1 MGRYASVD
9 LKNLGFLNE
18 ASKAERQ
25 KKFEISDIHIDDIVP
40 NAMNQYSV
48 DSIEE
53 LKFSIL
59 HNGLKQNL
67 EVYKIPGGKYRLLTG
82 ERRYTAL
89 KELVKAGHSEF
100 ELVPCLIT
108 NLSDNELPLSEKSKE
123 LYALVTT
130 NSEARELTDGDRM
143 FQVNSLKAIYK
154 ELKEN
159 GVKLTGNMNDLIA
172 EQLNISPR
180 QVKRFNYVEEH
191 GTEEIK
197 EKLANN
203 EISLNTAENV
213 AHLSPAQQTK
223 IIAGEAA
230 AVTPAKVEK
239 LKAQA
244 AKKNENRTKSKASP
258 SDADIKGYYI
268 PSLKSKSEY
277 IAQKAAEISLPE
289 SEYKKLIKAL
299 EAAENILDKIIK
311 IIEK

>member
-1 MGRYASVD
+1 MGRYSSVN

-18 ASKAERQ
+18 ASKAEKQ

-143 FQVNSLKAIYK
+143 FQVNSLKSIYK

-244 AKKNENRTKSKASP
+244 AKKNENRTKSKASQ

-268 PSLKSKSEY
+268 PSLKSKAEY
-277 IAQKAAEISLPE
+277 IAQKAAEVSLTE
-289 SEYKKLIKAL
+289 NENKKLLKAL
-299 EAAENILDKIIK
+299 EAAENMLDKIIK

>member
-1 MGRYASVD
+1 MGRYKNVD

-18 ASKAERQ
+18 ASKELKQ

-40 NAMNQYSV
+40 NTMNHYSV

-67 EVYKIPGGKYRLLTG
+67 EVYKIDGNKYKLITG

-89 KELVKAGHSEF
+89 KELIKEGHREF

-108 NLSDNELPLSEKSKE
+108 NLSDNELPLSEKNKE

-130 NSEARELTDGDRM
+130 NSEVRELTDGDRM
-143 FQVNSLKAIYK
+143 FQVNSLKTIYK
-154 ELKEN
+154 ELKKN

-191 GTEEIK
+191 GTEEVK

-213 AHLSPAQQTK
+213 AHLSPAQQSK
-223 IIAGEAA
+223 IIAGETID
-230 AVTPAKVEK
+230 VTPSMVEK
-239 LKAQA
+239 IKEQT
-244 AKKNENRTKSKASP
+244 AKKKENRKVLKETAP
-258 SDADIKGYYI
+258 DIKGYYI
-268 PSLKSKSEY
+268 PNIKSKAEY
-277 IAQKAAEISLPE
+277 IAQKATEISLPE
-289 SEYKKLIKAL
+289 NENINLLKAL
-299 EAAENILDKIIK
+299 KTAENALDKIIK

>member
-1 MGRYASVD
+1 
-9 LKNLGFLNE
+9 
-18 ASKAERQ
+18 
-25 KKFEISDIHIDDIVP
+25 
-40 NAMNQYSV
+40 
-48 DSIEE
+48 
-53 LKFSIL
+53 
-59 HNGLKQNL
+59 
-67 EVYKIPGGKYRLLTG
+67 
-82 ERRYTAL
+82 
-89 KELVKAGHSEF
+89 
-100 ELVPCLIT
+100 
-108 NLSDNELPLSEKSKE
+108 
-123 LYALVTT
+123 
-130 NSEARELTDGDRM
+130 M
-143 FQVNSLKAIYK
+143 FQVNSLKSIYK

-239 LKAQA
+239 LKAQV

-268 PSLKSKSEY
+268 PSLKSKAEY
-277 IAQKAAEISLPE
+277 IAQKAAEVSLTE
-289 SEYKKLIKAL
+289 NENKKLLKAL
-299 EAAENILDKIIK
+299 EAVENMLDKIIK

>member
-1 MGRYASVD
+1 M
-9 LKNLGFLNE
+9 
-18 ASKAERQ
+18 
-25 KKFEISDIHIDDIVP
+25 
-40 NAMNQYSV
+40 
-48 DSIEE
+48 
-53 LKFSIL
+53 
-59 HNGLKQNL
+59 
-67 EVYKIPGGKYRLLTG
+67 
-82 ERRYTAL
+82 
-89 KELVKAGHSEF
+89 
-100 ELVPCLIT
+100 
-108 NLSDNELPLSEKSKE
+108 
-123 LYALVTT
+123 YALVTT

-258 SDADIKGYYI
+258 SDADIKGYHI

>member
-18 ASKAERQ
+18 ASKAKRQ

-67 EVYKIPGGKYRLLTG
+67 EVYKIPGGKYRLITG

-89 KELVKAGHSEF
+89 RELVKEGYHEF
-100 ELVPCLIT
+100 ELVPCLVT
-108 NLSDNELPLSEKSKE
+108 DLSDNELPLSEKSKE

-143 FQVNSLKAIYK
+143 FQVNSLKLIYK

-213 AHLSPAQQTK
+213 AHLSPAQQNK

-230 AVTPAKVEK
+230 VVTPAKVER
-239 LKAQA
+239 LKEQA
-244 AKKNENRTKSKASP
+244 AKKKESRTKAKASP

-268 PSLKSKSEY
+268 PSLKSKAEY
-277 IAQKAAEISLPE
+277 IAQKGAEISLTE
-289 SEYKKLIKAL
+289 NANRKLLKAL
-299 EAAENILDKIIK
+299 EAAENMLDKIIK

>member
-18 ASKAERQ
+18 VSKAEKQ
-25 KKFEISDIHIDDIVP
+25 KKFSISDIHIDDIVP

-89 KELVKAGHSEF
+89 GELVKEGHHEF
-100 ELVPCLIT
+100 ELVPCLVT
-108 NLSDNELPLSEKSKE
+108 DLSDNELPLSEKSKE

-143 FQVNSLKAIYK
+143 FQVNSLKSIYK

-191 GTEEIK
+191 GTEKVK

-239 LKAQA
+239 LKEQA
-244 AKKNENRTKSKASP
+244 AKKKENRTKSKTSP

-268 PSLKSKSEY
+268 PSLKSKAEY
-277 IAQKAAEISLPE
+277 IAQKAADISLPE
-289 SEYKKLIKAL
+289 NENKKLIKAL
-299 EAAENILDKIIK
+299 EATENMLDKIIK